1 MKGLISFFSFMCL
14 YISSSALAMTEVFD
28 VAVNEQELSVVRYP
42 AQGEHLVI
50 WVAPGFGTHER
61 ALSTSEKLAASGV
74 EIWHVDLADSL
85 FMTKNTSTM
94 RNLDGRYVA
103 SLIDAAHRQT
113 GKQVSLLTRSYGALP
128 VLKGVREW
136 QIRHANDQAAY
147 LSGVVLFSPELY
159 STVPALGL
167 DPVYADIT
175 YATNIPIML
184 YQAGKRSN
192 RWQLFKL
199 LDNLGKGGAQVFY
212 KVKHGVT
219 GVFYKGD
226 TSPETLKAF
235 NTLPP
240 ELLRDLDF
248 LNKIESPKDVAPIPK
263 IANEQSHGLDS
274 ELKSFK
280 GNPVPLPLDLVSA
293 SGERIKRDAYTQ
305 KVTVVNFWATW
316 CPPCVEEI
324 PSLNNLRKAMRDVD
338 FELISVNYA
347 EDEKRVK
354 SFLQQV
360 NVDFPVLLDT
370 DGRVSASWNV
380 LVYPSTFVIGPDGMI
395 KYGVNGAIHWDSQE
409 VVRDLRKLLH

>member
-263 IANEQSHGLDS
+263 ITNEQSHGLDS